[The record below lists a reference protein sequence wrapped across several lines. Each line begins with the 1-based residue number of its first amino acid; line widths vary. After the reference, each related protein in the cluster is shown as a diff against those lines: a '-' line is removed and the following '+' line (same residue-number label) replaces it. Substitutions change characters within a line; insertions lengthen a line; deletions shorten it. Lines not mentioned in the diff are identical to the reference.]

1 MGVWEQLQ
9 VALVLLLGLFGVL
22 VPRLPGSWLVWAGV
36 LWWALLDTSAAAW
49 WLLAGSTVLLL
60 ATRAEVG
67 RLPVRRLSGVA
78 VTRRMVAY
86 AGVGAVL
93 GFVLV
98 PVVGGALGYMGGIY
112 LVERR
117 RLGEHAAAVAAT
129 RSVMRTIGTSVL
141 VELYA
146 CLLVVAGWVAVV
158 LGT

>member
-36 LWWALLDTSAAAW
+36 LWWALQDTSAAAW
-49 WLLAGSTVLLL
+49 WLLAGSTALLL
-60 ATRAEVG
+60 ATRAEIG
-67 RLPVRRLSGVA
+67 RLPVRRLSGVV

-117 RLGEHAAAVAAT
+117 RLGEHAAAAAAT
-129 RSVMRTIGTSVL
+129 RSVMRAIGTSVL

>member
-1 MGVWEQLQ
+1 MGVWEHLQ

-36 LWWALLDTSAAAW
+36 LWWALKDTSAAAW
-49 WLLAGSTVLLL
+49 WLLAGSSVLLL
-60 ATRAEVG
+60 ATRAEIG
-67 RLPVRRLSGVA
+67 RLPVRRLSGVV

-129 RSVMRTIGTSVL
+129 RSVMRAIGTSVL

>member
-49 WLLAGSTVLLL
+49 WLLAGSTVLLP

-129 RSVMRTIGTSVL
+129 RSVMRAIGTSVL

>member
-36 LWWALLDTSAAAW
+36 LWWALRDTSAAAW

-78 VTRRMVAY
+78 VTRRMVVY
-86 AGVGAVL
+86 AGAGAVL
-93 GFVLV
+93 GFVLL
-98 PVVGGALGYMGGIY
+98 PVVGGALGYIGGIY

-129 RSVMRTIGTSVL
+129 RSVMRAIGTSVL
-141 VELYA
+141 AELYA